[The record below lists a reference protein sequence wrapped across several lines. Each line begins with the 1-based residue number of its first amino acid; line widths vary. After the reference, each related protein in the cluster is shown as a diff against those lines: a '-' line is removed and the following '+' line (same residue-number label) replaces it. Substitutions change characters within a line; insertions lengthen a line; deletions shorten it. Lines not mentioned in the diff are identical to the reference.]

1 VIWSDFQALSAIA
14 STRHW
19 GLPFRLGP
27 SPFSIQVD
35 ALDEGAPFEP
45 LSRYSGCVSWV
56 GTEMCH
62 GVIPV
67 QERVGV
73 TIFPTRP
80 HPIRLVL
87 GFRQSSLHHVELVL
101 RDAQT

>member
-1 VIWSDFQALSAIA
+1 MEV
-14 STRHW
+14 
-19 GLPFRLGP
+19 
-27 SPFSIQVD
+27 
-35 ALDEGAPFEP
+35 APFEL
-45 LSRYSGCVSWV
+45 LSRYSGCVPCV

-80 HPIRLVL
+80 RVIRLVL
-87 GFRQSSLHHVELVL
+87 GFRQSSFHHVELAL
-101 RDAQT
+101 RGP